1 MIMERL
7 ENITKEAKEEIAGIV
22 GFAYPEAGKRVDEIL
37 NYVVDKLHGS
47 ISRNGLLD
55 YVRLYLEFLDFGDL
69 LLLREEL
76 GNAQGK
82 QWMVDSVR
90 EMGTAMSVL
99 IQEAYAKYKALGPI
113 GQ

>member
-1 MIMERL
+1 MLERL

-37 NYVVDKLHGS
+37 NYVVDKLGGS

-55 YVRLYLEFLDFGDL
+55 YTRLYLEFLDFGDL
-69 LLLREEL
+69 LMLREEL

-82 QWMVDSVR
+82 QWLVDSVR
-90 EMGTAMSVL
+90 EIGTALSVL
-99 IQEAYAKYKALGPI
+99 IQEAYAKHKAYAPI
-113 GQ
+113 GR

>member
-1 MIMERL
+1 MERL

-22 GFAYPEAGKRVDEIL
+22 GAAYPEAGKRVDEIL
-37 NYVVDKLHGS
+37 NYVVDKLGGS